1 MRESRH
7 VDSICLSLSELRLF
21 LGLGGKLLSKSKRP
35 GPVLG
40 TQWVEGHPKVRQG
53 RGALGLACQ
62 VMYREEGRKPQL
74 RDVLLGDIPVAAC
87 LPTPKR

>member
-1 MRESRH
+1 M
-7 VDSICLSLSELRLF
+7 
-21 LGLGGKLLSKSKRP
+21 
-35 GPVLG
+35 LG

-53 RGALGLACQ
+53 RGRLGLACQ
-62 VMYREEGRKPQL
+62 GMYREEGRKPQL